1 MQFRT
6 KIFIGSV
13 VAAIV
18 SLVASELWLSRQVR
32 EERQAAL
39 VNHLTAEANLIAY
52 SLQSSGAEADFDQVA
67 HDVGRVS
74 NSRVTLIA
82 ADGRVLGD
90 STQSAEE
97 RASLDN
103 HGSRPEVV
111 QARDRGVGQV
121 RRYSD
126 TVNIDMLYVAV
137 IARHPLVRY
146 VRLAMPATEVDAQLR
161 AVRRISLVAL
171 AVGVPLAL
179 LVAWMSTAPL
189 ARRVQAMAG
198 AAKAFKAG
206 DLAAVPR
213 DFGTDELGSVAHTLD
228 DVARELSR
236 RVGDLSQDRAR
247 IDAIVAGMVEGVL
260 VVDNEGHIQRINAAA
275 RHMLGVGEGVMGK
288 PFTVALRDASIADQ
302 LSRALQE
309 QADTSVELSLQ
320 RDPSRTIVARAAA
333 VPGDRGGG
341 AVVVLH
347 DISDIRRV
355 DRMRQDFVANVSHE
369 LRTPLTV
376 VRGYAEALAEGSV
389 DGRDVAEFG
398 SVINRHATK
407 MERLVADLLRL
418 ARLDA
423 HQETLTI
430 APCELEGVFE
440 DVVQDLK
447 PLIDSKRQQ
456 VAIHIA
462 GGAGTVTA
470 DAAQAPRRHSQPG
483 GERGD
488 LFTRGGGDSPRGVVH
503 RRRRAADRRR
513 QRPRHSGRGA
523 AAHLRAFLSCG
534 PVAGAAGWHRPRA
547 GDRQAPGRAARR
559 AGQRGQ
565 QRAGRRRLH
574 RRAPCGRSL
583 PPPRARKRRVTARD
597 ARRAVVMPGR

>member
-18 SLVASELWLSRQVR
+18 SLVASELWLARQVR
-32 EERQAAL
+32 EERQTAL
-39 VNHLTAEANLIAY
+39 VDHLTAEANLIAH
-52 SLQSSGAEADFDQVA
+52 SLETSRPDVDLDSVA
-67 HDVGRVS
+67 HEVGRVS
-74 NSRVTLIA
+74 SSRVTLIA
-82 ADGRVLGD
+82 PDGRVLGD
-90 STQSAEE
+90 STQSPEE
-97 RASLDN
+97 RARLDN
-103 HGSRPEVV
+103 HATRPEVV

-137 IARHPLVRY
+137 TASHPLVRY
-146 VRLAMPATEVDAQLR
+146 VRLAMPASEVDAQLR

-171 AVGVPLAL
+171 AVGVPLAM

-198 AAKAFKAG
+198 AARAFKAG
-206 DLAAVPR
+206 DLAPVPR

-275 RHMLGVGEGVMGK
+275 RHMLGVGEAVMGK
-288 PFTVALRDASIADQ
+288 PFELALRDPAIADQ
-302 LSRALQE
+302 LSRALRG
-309 QADTSVELSLQ
+309 QADASVELPLQ
-320 RDPSRTIVARAAA
+320 RDPSRTIVARASA

-423 HQETLTI
+423 QQETLTL
-430 APCELEGVFE
+430 APCELDSVFQ
-440 DVVQDLK
+440 DIIQDLK

-456 VAIHIA
+456 VVIHVAAGADTVVADAGKLHDVIRNLVENAVTYSPEAAEIRLEAWSIDNGVRLTVADNGPGIPVEELPRIFERFYRVDPSRARPGGTGLGLAIVKHLVELHGGQVSA
-462 GGAGTVTA
+462 VNSALGGAVFTVVLPLRPLP
-470 DAAQAPRRHSQPG
+470 AA
-483 GERGD
+483 
-488 LFTRGGGDSPRGVVH
+488 FT
-503 RRRRAADRRR
+503 
-513 QRPRHSGRGA
+513 
-523 AAHLRAFLSCG
+523 
-534 PVAGAAGWHRPRA
+534 VA
-547 GDRQAPGRAARR
+547 
-559 AGQRGQ
+559 
-565 QRAGRRRLH
+565 
-574 RRAPCGRSL
+574 
-583 PPPRARKRRVTARD
+583 
-597 ARRAVVMPGR
+597 

>member
-1 MQFRT
+1 MAR
-6 KIFIGSV
+6 
-13 VAAIV
+13 
-18 SLVASELWLSRQVR
+18 
-32 EERQAAL
+32 
-39 VNHLTAEANLIAY
+39 
-52 SLQSSGAEADFDQVA
+52 
-67 HDVGRVS
+67 
-74 NSRVTLIA
+74 
-82 ADGRVLGD
+82 
-90 STQSAEE
+90 
-97 RASLDN
+97 
-103 HGSRPEVV
+103 RPEVV

-126 TVNIDMLYVAV
+126 TVNIDMLYIAV
-137 IARHPLVRY
+137 IAKHPLVRY

-288 PFTVALRDASIADQ
+288 PFALALRDASIADQ

-456 VAIHIA
+456 VVIHIA
-462 GGAGTVTA
+462 GGAGTVAA
-470 DAAQAPRRHSQPG
+470 DAAKLHDVIRNLVENAVTYSPEAAEIRLEAWSTDDAVRLTVADNGPGIPVEELPRIFERFYRVDPSRARPG
-483 GERGD
+483 GTGLGLAIVKHLVELHGGQVSAVNSA
-488 LFTRGGGDSPRGVVH
+488 LGGAVFTVVLPL
-503 RRRRAADRRR
+503 RPQPAAV
-513 QRPRHSGRGA
+513 QSA
-523 AAHLRAFLSCG
+523 
-534 PVAGAAGWHRPRA
+534 
-547 GDRQAPGRAARR
+547 
-559 AGQRGQ
+559 
-565 QRAGRRRLH
+565 
-574 RRAPCGRSL
+574 
-583 PPPRARKRRVTARD
+583 
-597 ARRAVVMPGR
+597 